1 METSNN
7 SEAVQV
13 VMAYHERTKHH
24 LNRYA
29 AGPEALDW
37 DTQPNPFRTFTGS
50 PRRVLP
56 LLTDETAVTFAG
68 LPAATFQPF
77 TLQTVAQFLELSLG
91 LAAWKEYGPNRWALR
106 CNPSSGNLHPT
117 EAYVLAF
124 GVQGISDGLYHYLSL
139 DHLLEQR
146 WYPDAGQPGA
156 GLYIGLSSI
165 AWREAWKYGERA
177 LRYCQLDIGHALGA
191 LRYAAGTL
199 GWHLRLR
206 GDVDDARLRSLLGL
220 DRSSDFAQAEG
231 EDAELLL
238 EILPA
243 DTMSSAIARPA
254 ALPGQWRGQANCL
267 DPHPL
272 YRWPVIAETTI
283 ASRMPVFTPDPL
295 PPDPWPAR
303 KKSGHTA
310 ASTLIRR
317 RRSAQRFDPKTVM
330 ATDDFFTLLDAL
342 LPRSDLPW
350 DAWPF
355 TPHIHPILFV
365 HRVEGLNSGLY
376 ALPRTGEGEQLLR
389 MTLHPDFSWE
399 TVADAPVHLPLWRLY
414 SGDVRSIARTLS
426 CHQAIAADSCFAVAF
441 LAEYADSL
449 KSGAWHY
456 RLLYQEAGLLGQI
469 LYLEAESLGLNGT
482 GIGCFFDDAVHE
494 KLGIRNNRLQSLYH
508 FTVGHALTDTRIST
522 LPPYTQRELGT
533 HTGVSYYGG
542 SSLT

>member
-1 METSNN
+1 MATSNN
-7 SEAVQV
+7 SEAVRM
-13 VMAYHERTKHH
+13 VMAYHERSKHH

-37 DTQPNPFRTFTGS
+37 DAQPNPFREFTGS
-50 PRRVLP
+50 PRRILP
-56 LLTDETAVTFAG
+56 LLTEETAVTFAA
-68 LPAATFQPF
+68 LSAATPQPF
-77 TLQTVAQFLELSLG
+77 TLQAVAQFLELALG
-91 LAAWKEYGPNRWALR
+91 LAAWKEYGPDRWALR

-117 EAYVLAF
+117 EAYLLAF
-124 GVQGISDGLYHYLSL
+124 GVADLKDGLYHYLSR

-146 WYPDAGQPGA
+146 WVPDAEQHGSGVYV
-156 GLYIGLSSI
+156 GLTSI

-206 GDVDDARLRSLLGL
+206 GDVDDTRLRSLLGL
-220 DRSSDFAQAEG
+220 DRSTDFVHAEG

-243 DTMSSAIARPA
+243 DTIFSASVTPVT
-254 ALPGQWRGQANCL
+254 LQGEWRGQANRL

-272 YRWPVIAETTI
+272 YQWSVIAETTT
-283 ASRMPVFTPDPL
+283 ASRMPVCDPGPV
-295 PPDPWPAR
+295 PPDPWPTR
-303 KKSGHTA
+303 KISGQTA
-310 ASTLIRR
+310 ASALIRR
-317 RRSAQRFDPKTVM
+317 RRSAQRFDPKTLM

-342 LPRSDLPW
+342 LPRSALPW
-350 DAWPF
+350 DVWPF
-355 TPHIHPILFV
+355 PPRIHPILFA

-376 ALPRTGEGEQLLR
+376 ALPRTGEGEQILR
-389 MTLHPDFSWE
+389 MALHPDFSWE
-399 TVADAPVHLPLWRLY
+399 TVAGAPAHLPLRRLY

-426 CHQAIAADSCFAVAF
+426 CHQAIAADCCFAVAF

-449 KSGAWHY
+449 KGGAWHY

-482 GIGCFFDDAVHE
+482 GIGCFFDDAVQE
-494 KLGIRNNRLQSLYH
+494 ILGIKDNSLQSLYH

-522 LPPYTQRELGT
+522 LPPYAHRELNT
-533 HTGVSYYGG
+533 HTGETS
-542 SSLT
+542 

>member
-1 METSNN
+1 MATGND
-7 SEAVQV
+7 SEAVRV
-13 VMAYHERTKHH
+13 VMAYHERSKHH

-37 DTQPNPFRTFTGS
+37 DAQPNPFREFTGS

-56 LLTDETAVTFAG
+56 LLAEETAATFAG
-68 LPAATFQPF
+68 LSAATPQPF
-77 TLQTVAQFLELSLG
+77 TLQAVAQFLELSLG
-91 LAAWKEYGPNRWALR
+91 LSAWKEYGPDRWALR

-117 EAYVLAF
+117 EAYLLAF
-124 GVQGISDGLYHYLSL
+124 GVPDLEDGLYHYLSR

-146 WYPDAGQPGA
+146 WSPDTEQHGSGVYV
-156 GLYIGLSSI
+156 GLTSI

-177 LRYCQLDIGHALGA
+177 LRYCQLDIGHALAA

-206 GDVDDARLRSLLGL
+206 GDMDDTRLRSILGL
-220 DRSSDFAQAEG
+220 DRRGDFAHAEG

-243 DTMSSAIARPA
+243 NTMSSAIASPA

-272 YRWPVIAETTI
+272 YQWPIIAETTI
-283 ASRMPVFTPDPL
+283 ASRMPVLTPGPL

-303 KKSGHTA
+303 KKAGQVA
-310 ASTLIRR
+310 ASTLIRH

-355 TPHIHPILFV
+355 SPHIHPILFV
-365 HRVEGLNSGLY
+365 HRVEGLHSGLY
-376 ALPRTGEGEQLLR
+376 ALPRTGEGEQMLR

-399 TVADAPVHLPLWRLY
+399 TVAGAPVHLPLWRLY

-449 KSGAWHY
+449 KNGAWHY

-494 KLGIRNNRLQSLYH
+494 ILGIKDNHLQSLYH

-522 LPPYTQRELGT
+522 IPPYAHRELNI
-533 HTGVSYYGG
+533 HTAGETS
-542 SSLT
+542 

>member
-1 METSNN
+1 MATSDNG
-7 SEAVQV
+7 EAVQM
-13 VMAYHERTKHH
+13 VMAYHERSKHH

-37 DTQPNPFRTFTGS
+37 EAQPNPFREFTGS
-50 PRRVLP
+50 PQHILP

-68 LPAATFQPF
+68 LSAATPQPF
-77 TLQTVAQFLELSLG
+77 TLQAVAQLLELSLG
-91 LAAWKEYGPNRWALR
+91 LAAWKEYGPDRWALR

-117 EAYVLAF
+117 EAYLLAF
-124 GVQGISDGLYHYLSL
+124 GVQGISDGLYHYLSR
-139 DHLLEQR
+139 DHLLERR
-146 WYPDAGQPGA
+146 WYPDAGQRGS
-156 GLYIGLSSI
+156 GVYIALTSI

-199 GWHLRLR
+199 GWRLHRR

-220 DRSSDFAQAEG
+220 DRFSDFAHAEG

-243 DTMSSAIARPA
+243 DTISSAIGSPA
-254 ALPGQWRGQANCL
+254 ALPGQWRGQANRL
-267 DPHPL
+267 DPNPL
-272 YRWPVIAETTI
+272 YQWPVIAETTT
-283 ASRMPVFTPDPL
+283 AGRMPVLTPDPL

-310 ASTLIRR
+310 ASALIRH

-330 ATDDFFTLLDAL
+330 AADDFFTLLDAL
-342 LPRSDLPW
+342 LPRSALPW
-350 DAWPF
+350 DVWPF
-355 TPHIHPILFV
+355 TPRIHPILFV
-365 HRVEGLNSGLY
+365 HRVEGLSSGLY
-376 ALPRTGEGEQLLR
+376 ALPRTAEGGPLLR
-389 MTLHPDFSWE
+389 MALNPDFSWE
-399 TVADAPVHLPLWRLY
+399 AVATAPTHLPLLRLY

-441 LAEYADSL
+441 LAEYAAPL
-449 KSGAWHY
+449 QSGAWHY
-456 RLLYQEAGLLGQI
+456 RLLYQEAGLLGQL

-494 KLGIRNNRLQSLYH
+494 IFGIQDNSLQSLYH

-522 LPPYTQRELGT
+522 LPPYAHRELNT
-533 HTGVSYYGG
+533 HTGENS
-542 SSLT
+542 

>member
-1 METSNN
+1 MATSDN

-13 VMAYHERTKHH
+13 VMAYHERSKHR

-37 DTQPNPFRTFTGS
+37 DTQPNPFREFTGS
-50 PRRVLP
+50 PQRILP
-56 LLTDETAVTFAG
+56 LLTDETAVTFTG
-68 LPAATFQPF
+68 LSAATPQPF
-77 TLQTVAQFLELSLG
+77 TLQAVAQFLELSLG
-91 LAAWKEYGPNRWALR
+91 LAAWKEYGPDRWALR

-117 EAYVLAF
+117 EAYLLAF
-124 GVQGISDGLYHYLSL
+124 GVQGISDGLYHYLSR

-146 WYPDAGQPGA
+146 WYPDAGQHGS
-156 GLYIGLSSI
+156 GVYIALTSI

-206 GDVDDARLRSLLGL
+206 GDVDDTRLRSLLGL
-220 DRSSDFAQAEG
+220 DRSSDFAHAEG

-243 DTMSSAIARPA
+243 DTMSSAIGSPA

-272 YRWPVIAETTI
+272 YQWPVIAETTT
-283 ASRMPVFTPDPL
+283 ASRMPVLTPDPL

-303 KKSGHTA
+303 KKSGQTA
-310 ASTLIRR
+310 ASALIRR

-330 ATDDFFTLLDAL
+330 AADDFFTLLDAL
-342 LPRSDLPW
+342 LPRSALPW
-350 DAWPF
+350 DVWPF
-355 TPHIHPILFV
+355 TPRIHPILFV
-365 HRVEGLNSGLY
+365 HRVSGLSSGLY
-376 ALPRTGEGEQLLR
+376 ALPRTAEGGPVLR
-389 MTLHPDFSWE
+389 MALNPDFSWE
-399 TVADAPVHLPLWRLY
+399 AVATAPTHLPLRRLY

-441 LAEYADSL
+441 LAEYADPL

-482 GIGCFFDDAVHE
+482 GIGCFFDDAVQE
-494 KLGIRNNRLQSLYH
+494 ILGIKDNSLQSLYH

-522 LPPYTQRELGT
+522 LPPYAHRELNT
-533 HTGVSYYGG
+533 HTGENS
-542 SSLT
+542 

>member
-1 METSNN
+1 MATGDQREV
-7 SEAVQV
+7 AGQV
-13 VMAYHERTKHH
+13 VMAYHERSKHH

-29 AGPEALDW
+29 AGPETLDW
-37 DTQPNPFRTFTGS
+37 DAQPDPFRAFTGS
-50 PRRVLP
+50 PQCILP
-56 LLTDETAVTFAG
+56 LLADATAVTFAG
-68 LPAATFQPF
+68 LPAATPQPF
-77 TLQTVAQFLELSLG
+77 TLQTVAQLLELSLG
-91 LAAWKEYGPNRWALR
+91 LAAWKEYGPDRWALR

-117 EAYVLAF
+117 EAYVLACE
-124 GVQGISDGLYHYLSL
+124 VQGLEDGLYHYLSR

-146 WYPDAGQPGA
+146 WSPDTRPRGP

-165 AWREAWKYGERA
+165 PWREAWKYGERA

-199 GWHLRLR
+199 GWHLRWR
-206 GDVDDARLRSLLGL
+206 GDVDDARLRGFLGL
-220 DRSSDFAQAEG
+220 DRPGDFAHAEG

-238 EILPA
+238 EILSA
-243 DTMSSAIARPA
+243 DTVPSAIASPA

-272 YRWPVIAETTI
+272 YQWPVIAETTNT
-283 ASRMPVFTPDPL
+283 SRMPVLTPDPL

-303 KKSGHTA
+303 KKSGRIA

-330 ATDDFFTLLDAL
+330 AADDFFTLLDAL
-342 LPRSDLPW
+342 LPRSTLPW
-350 DAWPF
+350 DLWPF
-355 TPHIHPILFV
+355 TPRIHPILFV
-365 HRVEGLNSGLY
+365 HRVEGLSSGLY
-376 ALPRTGEGEQLLR
+376 ALPRTAEGGPVLR
-389 MTLHPDFSWE
+389 MALNPDFSWE
-399 TVADAPVHLPLWRLY
+399 AVAAAPTHLPLRRLY
-414 SGDVRSIARTLS
+414 SGDMRAIARTLS
-426 CHQAIAADSCFAVAF
+426 CHQAIAADGCFAVAF

-449 KSGAWHY
+449 KSGAWRY

-494 KLGIRNNRLQSLYH
+494 ILGIQDNRLQSLYH

-522 LPPYTQRELGT
+522 LPPYTHRELNT
-533 HTGVSYYGG
+533 HAGENA
-542 SSLT
+542 